1 MAKSKRQVTSRK
13 RQPSAIQIKKRLAA
27 SEKLARQ
34 IEHWRKRLAPQFPD
48 IDLHDLDLII
58 ASLLRTPLQRTEI
71 MFLKRREDGFYV
83 F

>member
-1 MAKSKRQVTSRK
+1 MAKSKGQTTRRK
-13 RQPSAIQIKKRLAA
+13 QQPTAAQLKKRLAA
-27 SEKLARQ
+27 SEKLVRR
-34 IEHWRKRLAPQFPD
+34 IEYWRKRLAPQFPD